1 MNEQYRNAIGSVE
14 SDNDYT
20 ALGPV
25 TDRGDRAYGRYQ
37 VMGANIPEW
46 TKKHLGVEMT
56 PDQFLADQ
64 SAQDK
69 VFDGVTSGYHK
80 KYGNIDDVTSSWFSG
95 RPVAQAGNDSDGY
108 NTVPQYLAK
117 VNKAMG
123 GVEAI
128 NAAAGIKPASR
139 GALTSAFA
147 ADDEDTGAL
156 SPTAVHG
163 PGALSPIAATATAE
177 PDKIGTIGRGL
188 TGIGAALA
196 GITSPD
202 QAKALTAQ
210 MVAQQKSPTDGGSW
224 SMHVLPNGQM
234 VRINSKT
241 GATQAL
247 PGNYAKPE
255 ADKYIEKAKEESA
268 KANVELGVNISNAAR
283 EAASQATTV
292 DELKRSLSDPNLR
305 QGFGGELQQ
314 TARKLYAAF
323 GFGDP
328 ATVANGDVA
337 SALSNKLALQLV
349 QNGGV
354 KLLPGSFSDSDRKF
368 VQQMSTTLNN
378 STEANQRLLDIYTR
392 SHEKVQALE
401 DLRAKHEAANNGVI
415 MPSFRKDMAQLET
428 RLLAE
433 DRARASAAP
442 TSTGRSNLPT
452 LPKGVKSIQLIPTP

>member
-1 MNEQYRNAIGSVE
+1 MNEQYRKAIGAVE
-14 SDNDYT
+14 SDNDYE

-25 TDRGDRAYGRYQ
+25 TKKGDRAYGRYQ

-46 TKKHLGVEMT
+46 TRAHLGVEMT
-56 PDQFLADQ
+56 PEQFLADPT
-64 SAQDK
+64 AQDK
-69 VFDGVTSGYHK
+69 VFDGVTSGYHA
-80 KYGNIDDVTSSWFSG
+80 KYGNLDDVTSSWFSG
-95 RPVAQAGNDSDGY
+95 RPVAQAGNASDGY
-108 NTVPQYLAK
+108 NTTPQYVSK

-128 NAAAGIKPASR
+128 NAAAGIKPAQR
-139 GALTSAFA
+139 GGALTSAFSG
-147 ADDEDTGAL
+147 DDDGAL
-156 SPTAVHG
+156 STNSVQG
-163 PGALSPIAATATAE
+163 PGALSPIATTAE
-177 PDKIGTIGRGL
+177 PDKLGTIGRGL

-202 QAKALTAQ
+202 QSKALTAQ
-210 MVAQQKSPTDGGSW
+210 MVAQQKTPTDGGTW

-234 VRINSKT
+234 VRINNKT

-255 ADKYIEKAKEESA
+255 PDKYIDKAKEESA

-292 DELKRSLSDPNLR
+292 DELRRSFSDPNLR
-305 QGFGGELQQ
+305 QGIGGDLQQ
-314 TARKLYAAF
+314 VARKAYVAM

-328 ATVANGDVA
+328 STAANGDVA
-337 SALSNKLALQLV
+337 TALSNKLALQLV

-368 VQQMSTTLNN
+368 VQQMSTSLNN
-378 STEANQRLLDIYTR
+378 SPEANQRLLDIYTR
-392 SHEKVQALE
+392 SNEKVQALE
-401 DLRAKHEAANNGVI
+401 ALRAKHEAAHDGVI
-415 MPSFRKDMAQLET
+415 MPSFRKDMATLEQ

-433 DRARASAAP
+433 DRAKTAAAP
-442 TSTGRSNLPT
+442 AAPKGSVLPT